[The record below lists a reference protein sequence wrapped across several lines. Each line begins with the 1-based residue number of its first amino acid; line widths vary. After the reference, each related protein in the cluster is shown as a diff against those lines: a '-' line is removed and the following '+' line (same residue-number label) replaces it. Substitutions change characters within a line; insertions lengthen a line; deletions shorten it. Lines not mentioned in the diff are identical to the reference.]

1 MAQHATRT
9 GPAPAEAAGPPA
21 GARPAA
27 PSGLRHS
34 PVARLLVGIAISV
47 VFLAITL
54 ARVDLPK
61 VGAVMGQAAPG
72 LLLLALAIVLVDLC
86 LRALRWKVLLDPLQA
101 PEHRP
106 PYRLAFGYLTIGFLA
121 NAVLPARL
129 GDVARAYL
137 AGRDFGISKLA
148 VFGTIIIERISDG
161 MVMLV
166 LAAVSVVAVGAVA
179 GTGNLVVFGAIALVV
194 GAITLVIAWLVLT
207 RTRFAASRI
216 GALIAGFAARIGDGA
231 SAMRQ
236 PRSAAA
242 FVGLTAVTATT
253 AILVAACIT
262 RAVGLELTPME
273 VVLFLSGIALSL
285 AIPAAPG
292 AIGTYEFFGVAI
304 IESLGY
310 SPELGLA
317 TVLLMRIFTTL
328 PPVILGVV
336 SVVALQ
342 IRPGEL
348 LAETTAAET

>member
-1 MAQHATRT
+1 M
-9 GPAPAEAAGPPA
+9 
-21 GARPAA
+21 
-27 PSGLRHS
+27 
-34 PVARLLVGIAISV
+34 GIAISV
-47 VFLAITL
+47 VFLGITL
-54 ARVDLPK
+54 ARVDLPT
-61 VGAVMGQAAPG
+61 VGAVMAEAAPG
-72 LLLLALAIVLVDLC
+72 LLLLGLVIVLVDLC
-86 LRALRWKVLLDPLQA
+86 LRALRWKVLLDPLH
-101 PEHRP
+101 PPDHKP
-106 PYRLAFGYLTIGFLA
+106 PYSHAFGYLTIGFLA

-137 AGRDFGISKLA
+137 AGNDFGIGKLA
-148 VFGTIIIERISDG
+148 VFGTIIIERLADG
-161 MVMLV
+161 LVMLG
-166 LAAVSVVAVGAVA
+166 LAAISVVAVGAVA
-179 GTGNLVVFGAIALVV
+179 GTGSLVVIGVVGVVVGTIGLVV
-194 GAITLVIAWLVLT
+194 AWLVLT
-207 RTRFAASRI
+207 RTRVGASRI
-216 GALIAGFAARIGDGA
+216 GTLIAGFVARIGDGA
-231 SAMRQ
+231 TALRQ
-236 PRSAAA
+236 PKSAAA

-328 PPVILGVV
+328 PPVILGVI